1 MKRTIVL
8 ASMTALTALN
18 GIAAAA
24 AAQPIRLAQANAAP
38 PTFAALDANHDGKVS
53 VHEASANDEVFVAFK
68 KLDADHDGDLTQAEF
83 AAFTP
88 AKK

>member
-8 ASMTALTALN
+8 AL
-18 GIAAAA
+18 IAVSGSA
-24 AAQPIRLAQANAAP
+24 AAQPIRLAQAGAAA
-38 PTFAALDANHDGKVS
+38 PTFAALDANHDGKIS
-53 VHEASANDEVFVAFK
+53 VHEASANDEVFVVFK
-68 KLDADHDGDLTQAEF
+68 KLDADRDGDLTAAEF